1 MGVTSRA
8 AQEAYNVGD
17 YPQCATLCR
26 EALAKSTSDYQF
38 TFLLASS
45 LRQIG
50 DLVTAKRVLL
60 KGYLNYPKVGKFL
73 TALSEV
79 DYVIGNRKEA
89 LEAAVEGA
97 KLHPSDQRL
106 HGQIARCYALVGD
119 IPSALEAQDKFETY
133 ADENNRNLLRDEI
146 NMYQNW
152 FTQPD
157 CSSYELP
164 NLKSPGLLMQARVP
178 DDKLSTLTSLNSDR
192 EYSPGTIIGLGKSQ
206 LNSSVRNVSVCV
218 LSPSRH
224 QRVYGLLYQELRRIR
239 PDAVGRIVPEGPL
252 QFVKYDAQV
261 GGHYHWHQDTGVG
274 RYLYREL
281 TMAVGVSR
289 RESYDGGELQVNV
302 NGDVKSLKLGTGDVA
317 VFGSVL
323 KHRVTPVEAGVRTVV
338 IGWFRAVH

>member
-1 MGVTSRA
+1 MGVTSKA

-17 YPQCATLCR
+17 YCKCATLCR
-26 EALAKSTSDYQF
+26 EALAKPTSDYQF
-38 TFLLASS
+38 AFLLASS

-79 DYVIGNRKEA
+79 NYVIGNQKEA

-97 KLHPSDQRL
+97 KLHPSDPRL
-106 HGQIARCYALVGD
+106 LGQLARCYALVGD
-119 IPSALEAQDKFETY
+119 IPSALEAQHKFETY
-133 ADENNRNLLRDEI
+133 ADEKNRSLLRDEI
-146 NMYQNW
+146 NMYQHW
-152 FTQPD
+152 FAQPE
-157 CSSYELP
+157 CSSYDFP
-164 NLKSPGLLMQARVP
+164 NLESPGLLMQARIP
-178 DDKLSTLTSLNSDR
+178 DDQLSTLTSLNFDA
-192 EYSPGTIIGLGKSQ
+192 EYSPGTIIGFGKPQ

-224 QRVYGLLYQELRRIR
+224 QRVYGLLYQEFKRMR

-252 QFVKYDAQV
+252 QLVKYDARV

-274 RYLYREL
+274 RYLYREF
-281 TMAVGVSR
+281 TMSIGVSR
-289 RESYDGGELQVNV
+289 RENYDGGELQVNV
-302 NGDVKSLKLGTGDVA
+302 NDDVKSLKLGTGDVA

-323 KHRVTPVEAGVRTVV
+323 KHRVTPVETGVRTVV
-338 IGWFRAVH
+338 IGWFRAVY